1 MSGQAGPIF
10 PLATVSAAV
19 ILAAVLARSH
29 VLPPCAF
36 LMQAARA
43 EASALSS
50 LSPAALATERQLVRE
65 ASAVARTAAWGP
77 PNVRDISAAGS
88 PVQASCA
95 RAIRPAGVDTAPYP
109 AVCTVAASGHA
120 LVILVPTFP
129 RAFRMPASDAAQGA
143 PVLR

>member
-77 PNVRDISAAGS
+77 PNVRDISAA
-88 PVQASCA
+88 
-95 RAIRPAGVDTAPYP
+95 
-109 AVCTVAASGHA
+109 ASGHA